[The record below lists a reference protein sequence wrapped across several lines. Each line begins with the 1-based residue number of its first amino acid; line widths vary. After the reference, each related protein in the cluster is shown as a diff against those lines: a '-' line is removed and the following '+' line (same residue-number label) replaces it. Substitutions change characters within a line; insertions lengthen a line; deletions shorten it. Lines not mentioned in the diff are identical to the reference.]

1 MLDSQQLCYPGVH
14 ACHAIQVTPNG
25 APVIIEAALNGV
37 TNRER
42 NANVPAT
49 AEEQAKDALA
59 CVEAGATI
67 VHTHAANIADPPDEA
82 ADAARLR
89 GRTPQRKL
97 AHERR

>member
-1 MLDSQQLCYPGVH
+1 MTQHD
-14 ACHAIQVTPNG
+14 
-25 APVIIEAALNGV
+25 APVIIEAALNRV

-49 AEEQAKDALA
+49 AEERAKDALA

-67 VHTHAANIADPPDEA
+67 VHTHAPNIAVPPDEA

-89 GRTPQRKL
+89 GRTPERKF